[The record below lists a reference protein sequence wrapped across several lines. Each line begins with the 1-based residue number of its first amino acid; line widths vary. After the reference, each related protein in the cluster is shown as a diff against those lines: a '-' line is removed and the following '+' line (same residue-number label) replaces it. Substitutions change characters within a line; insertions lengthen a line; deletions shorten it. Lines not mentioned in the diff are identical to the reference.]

1 VTPRMGSALLGLVGV
16 LVSTYLYLYKLGL
29 LGTIACGTGG
39 CETVQLSPYSRFL
52 GVEVPLI
59 GLLGYLAILGV
70 ALVGLQPKRES
81 ARWPALALLG
91 LASGGVVFT
100 VYLTWIELFVLHA
113 IWRWCVGAAVIIFLL
128 FLLALLDVRRHRH
141 A

>member
-1 VTPRMGSALLGLVGV
+1 VTLRMGSALLALVGV

-29 LGTIACGTGG
+29 LGAIACGTGG
-39 CETVQLSPYSRFL
+39 CETVQLSEYSRFL
-52 GVEVPLI
+52 GIEVPLI

-70 ALVGLQPKRES
+70 ALAGIQPKWES
-81 ARWPALALLG
+81 ARWPAQALLG
-91 LASGGVVFT
+91 LTTGGVAFT

-113 IWRWCVGAAVIIFLL
+113 ICRWCVGSAVIIVLL
-128 FLLALLDVRRHRH
+128 FVLALLDIRRHRH